1 VSYEAV
7 RRDRAQVARDDKGA
21 EIEDEEPD
29 LWRGVR
35 STESGGACSK
45 VNAYGTYE
53 VPMDEPAP
61 VDAIR

>member
-1 VSYEAV
+1 V
-7 RRDRAQVARDDKGA
+7 RRDRGQVARDDKGT

-35 STESGGACSK
+35 PTESGGACLK

-61 VDAIR
+61 VHSIR